1 MRKTLLLLLLA
12 GAATP
17 ALAAGDPGDRHRD
30 RDGDKSESS
39 EPRHRVRVERSDNGD
54 QSNAPAFSRRNSDSG
69 ERPQVFVR
77 GNGGNGGNDGNDG
90 ARAEFRRQRL
100 ERVQQQPAESQASS
114 EEVRTFRGNRQRV
127 VRPPV
132 VNDEVQ
138 VVRQQDGS
146 RRLRQTE
153 RALPNVMRT
162 RVPVVSQVP
171 REGTQP
177 PLRVQQRARR
187 DNVVHAE
194 WRSSWRNN
202 HRYDW
207 QDHRRR
213 HRSIFHIGVYFDP
226 FGWGY
231 RPYSIGWRLWPS
243 YYSSRYWINDP
254 WQYRLPYAPP
264 GYRWIRY
271 WNDAVLVDTWTGEVV
286 DVVYNFFW

>member
-1 MRKTLLLLLLA
+1 MRKMLLLLLLA

-39 EPRHRVRVERSDNGD
+39 EPRHRVRVERSGGGD
-54 QSNAPAFSRRNSDSG
+54 QPAPPVYTRRNSGG
-69 ERPQVFVR
+69 EDRPQVSVQ
-77 GNGGNGGNDGNDG
+77 GNDGNDG
-90 ARAEFRRQRL
+90 GRAEFRRQRL
-100 ERVQQQPAESQASS
+100 ERGQQSPAESQVST
-114 EEVRTFRGNRQRV
+114 EGVRTFRGNRQRV
-127 VRPPV
+127 VRPEV
-132 VNDEVQ
+132 VNDDVQ

-146 RRLRQTE
+146 RRLRQNQ

-187 DNVVHAE
+187 DNVVHAQ

-213 HRSIFHIGVYFDP
+213 HRSIFHIGFYYDP
-226 FGWGY
+226 FGWSY

-271 WNDAVLVDTWTGEVV
+271 WNDAVLVDTWSGEVV